1 MANINIANI
10 KPPKAP
16 NLPIAPT
23 AYSQIYINALTD
35 VLRLYFNQL
44 DIVFRYLITPDVGR
58 YLNFPFLAVLD
69 DTVQTALSGPGV
81 AYPVSWSTPYLPTT
95 YAGPNEFTPYLDLL
109 DSTKIVIPDSHYFN
123 FSYTLNFVKSTTGPA
138 TVAVW
143 WRLNS
148 TVMGTI
154 DYPGSTR
161 YYVVLGDDAPMAANC
176 TLMTDEGN
184 GDSWQLMW
192 TTSDADVVL
201 TPTPGAIIGPEPT
214 GASAALSISFVS
226 A

>member
-1 MANINIANI
+1 MANINIANT

-16 NLPIAPT
+16 NLPIPPT
-23 AYSQIYINALTD
+23 NYSQIYFNALTD

-58 YLNFPFLAVLD
+58 YLNFPFLGVYD
-69 DTVQTALSGPGV
+69 DTIQTASSGPGV
-81 AYPVSWSTPYLPTT
+81 AYPVSWSTPYAPTPPNYT
-95 YAGPNEFTPYLDLL
+95 GPNEFTPYIDIV
-109 DSTKIVIPDSHYFN
+109 DNTKIVIPDSHYFN
-123 FSYTLNFVKSTTGPA
+123 FSYTLNFIKPSAGPA

-143 WRLNS
+143 WRLTS
-148 TVMGTI
+148 ATLGVV
-154 DYPGSTR
+154 DFVTR

-176 TLMTDEGN
+176 NIMTDEFN
-184 GDSWQLMW
+184 GDYWQLMW

-201 TPTPGAIIGPEPT
+201 TPTPGGIIGPEPA
-214 GASAALSISFVS
+214 GPSALLTISFVN